1 MCNVVFEA
9 EKLGEFCKNFIA
21 ITKIPK
27 GSLVGRFI
35 PDWIESL
42 AMNTIV
48 LENDGLRGPD

>member
-21 ITKIPK
+21 ITKIPI
-27 GSLVGRFI
+27 GSFVGRFI
-35 PDWIESL
+35 PDWIEFL

-48 LENDGLRGPD
+48 L